1 MHNIFKKRFHNKQQ
15 NDRNINK
22 TNININQQNSN
33 QFNNHLVLNQR
44 KSSSPTLQRGQQ
56 STQQSL
62 STTSSSTPQTS
73 HSSVNSITT
82 KSSNGSTVIQI
93 TNNPNQ
99 SQNSC
104 NSFQNIEYLLSSPL
118 YTTPMFDIPPP
129 LPPKQKQKLRKAH
142 PQTMQTTVSLPVQQ
156 SQQITGFFL
165 ILKRFLNFFNLFF
178 DLKFK
183 PFLYCISGHN

>member
-1 MHNIFKKRFHNKQQ
+1 LEIVYKMHNIFKKRFHNKQQ

-56 STQQSL
+56 LTQQSL
-62 STTSSSTPQTS
+62 STTSSPTPQTS

-118 YTTPMFDIPPP
+118 YTAPMFDIPPP

-142 PQTMQTTVSLPVQQ
+142 PQTMHTTVSLPVQQ
-156 SQQITGFFL
+156 SQQITGFYHFFISFL
-165 ILKRFLNFFNLFF
+165 ILNLNLFV
-178 DLKFK
+178 
-183 PFLYCISGHN
+183 LYFRS